1 MRILKRILEFL
12 FGVLG
17 AKPLRG
23 GGVSPTK
30 HCERVPTGTRASKI
44 FKILNSKRT
53 PMILFV
59 ALGNIGKEYENT
71 RHNAGFMLADLL
83 ISSGGF
89 IAQSSAKFKGEL
101 YKKGSVLLL
110 KPSTYMNLSGE
121 SVLAVANFYHP
132 ERIIVAHD
140 DIDLPLGALRFKLG
154 GSSGG
159 HNGIKNI
166 DKLIGSEYERIRI
179 GVGKSQN
186 GSKDTINWVL
196 GAFSSDEKSLLDT
209 VLKTAFDACLAAF
222 SGSDIKELSS
232 KFSLKPPKEQ
242 SKEA

>member
-1 MRILKRILEFL
+1 
-12 FGVLG
+12 
-17 AKPLRG
+17 
-23 GGVSPTK
+23 
-30 HCERVPTGTRASKI
+30 
-44 FKILNSKRT
+44 
-53 PMILFV
+53 MILFV

-83 ISSGGF
+83 ISNGGF

-101 YKKGSVLLL
+101 YKKGPVLLL

-166 DKLIGSEYERIRI
+166 DKLIGQQYERVRI

-186 GSKDTINWVL
+186 ANTINWVL
-196 GAFSSDEKSLLDT
+196 GVFSSDEKSLLDT
-209 VLKTAFDACLAAF
+209 VLKTALDACLAAF

-232 KFSLKPPKEQ
+232 KFSLKPLKEQ
-242 SKEA
+242 KA

>member
-1 MRILKRILEFL
+1 
-12 FGVLG
+12 
-17 AKPLRG
+17 
-23 GGVSPTK
+23 
-30 HCERVPTGTRASKI
+30 
-44 FKILNSKRT
+44 
-53 PMILFV
+53 MILFV

-89 IAQSSAKFKGEL
+89 IAQSSTKFKGEL

-121 SVLAVANFYHP
+121 SVLATANFYHP

-166 DKLIGSEYERIRI
+166 DLLMGQDYERVRI

-186 GSKDTINWVL
+186 GAKDTINWVL
-196 GAFSSDEKSLLDT
+196 GAFLSDEKSLLDE
-209 VLKTAFDACLAAF
+209 VLAKAKIACDEAFK
-222 SGSDIKELSS
+222 GMDIKELSA
-232 KFSLKPPKEQ
+232 KFSLKAPKVAEN
-242 SKEA
+242 

>member
-1 MRILKRILEFL
+1 
-12 FGVLG
+12 
-17 AKPLRG
+17 
-23 GGVSPTK
+23 
-30 HCERVPTGTRASKI
+30 
-44 FKILNSKRT
+44 
-53 PMILFV
+53 MILFV

-83 ISSGGF
+83 LESGGF

-101 YKKGSVLLL
+101 HKKGSVLLL

-121 SVLAVANFYHP
+121 SVLAVANFYRP

-140 DIDLPLGALRFKLG
+140 DIDLPLGTLRFKLG

-159 HNGIKNI
+159 HNGLKNI
-166 DKLIGSEYERIRI
+166 DLLMGQDYERVRI

-196 GAFSSDEKSLLDT
+196 GAFLSDEKKLLNE
-209 VLKTAFDACLAAF
+209 VLQTAKTACDEAF
-222 SGSDIKELSS
+222 KGMDIKALSA
-232 KFSLKPPKEQ
+232 KFSLKAPKIEVAQ
-242 SKEA
+242 S

>member
-1 MRILKRILEFL
+1 
-12 FGVLG
+12 
-17 AKPLRG
+17 
-23 GGVSPTK
+23 
-30 HCERVPTGTRASKI
+30 
-44 FKILNSKRT
+44 
-53 PMILFV
+53 MILFV

-89 IAQSSAKFKGEL
+89 IAQSP
-101 YKKGSVLLL
+101 VLLL

-166 DKLIGSEYERIRI
+166 DKLIGSEYERVRI